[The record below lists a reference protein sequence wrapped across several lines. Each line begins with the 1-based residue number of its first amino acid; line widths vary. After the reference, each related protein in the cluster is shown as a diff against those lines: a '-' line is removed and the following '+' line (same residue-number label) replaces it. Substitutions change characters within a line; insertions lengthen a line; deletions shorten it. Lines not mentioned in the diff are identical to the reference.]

1 MMAAR
6 KRKGK
11 TVGFPTSNEVRV
23 RVCDKEHRCDG
34 CIKKEGCMRK
44 KYDLCEFADRKN
56 MTMLGRLQSVFG
68 LEDCPADASISANDL
83 PFDQAN
89 DHTTKNKWIKHAGHL
104 LSNVSKKLFGDSW
117 QKLLGQG
124 ALRGLGKS
132 WLSDGTSKQDKAQE
146 VLQDVVDYANSL
158 PQGQKLSK
166 EREVLIGSIA
176 KHYTYEESKEAFA
189 HTFSKRS
196 WTRTRKR
203 AAHYVFGR
211 SPENTFTKRKR
222 CKLTQDQVDHC
233 IYSIRNDCSML
244 ADKPNVVGDGAGNT
258 QASRKSLQF

>member
-1 MMAAR
+1 MAAR

-11 TVGFPTSNEVRV
+11 VSSTNEVLFS
-23 RVCDKEHRCDG
+23 VCDEEDRCDG
-34 CIKKEGCMRK
+34 CKKKQTCGRK

-176 KHYTYEESKEAFA
+176 KHYTYEESKEAFD
-189 HTFSKRS
+189 HTFSQKS

-203 AAHYVFGR
+203 AANYVFGR
-211 SPENTFTKRKR
+211 SPENTFTKKRR

-258 QASRKSLQF
+258 RASRKSLQF